1 MTKTLWI
8 TTVLVLALSTNC
20 FDDKLEYKNINFELV
35 SLLEEMKEFLPV
47 AFLMKTIEQYS
58 INSREMEIELEACY
72 LNLTSKTHFVDEEEF
87 DVQQRKCLSD
97 FFNFYSLF
105 QILRNIVFQFF
116 GENCPIEFVDTCKD
130 FLERFESFSERIEEQ
145 DSKFVDF
152 LIETDEIYKRF
163 EENFTQLK
171 PDTVHR
177 VVMNSILNINK
188 ENFYQQ
194 LNDVLEIT
202 DQNTLMDEIEQ
213 EHVDEIKTVEK
224 KVESLELFF
233 EEVPTVLEDPLQHPS
248 KYLLKFGDVEPLADL
263 KIVFKNEENSTT
275 LTN

>member
-1 MTKTLWI
+1 MKKTLFLGLLLG
-8 TTVLVLALSTNC
+8 LVWPSLC
-20 FDDKLEYKNINFELV
+20 FDDKVTYKNINFD
-35 SLLEEMKEFLPV
+35 LLTLLDEMKEFLPV
-47 AFLMKTIEQYS
+47 AMLLKTIEQYA

-72 LNLTSKTHFVDEEEF
+72 LNLTSKTHFHDEEEF
-87 DVQQRKCLSD
+87 DVQQRKCIGD

-116 GENCPIEFVDTCKD
+116 GENCPLEFIETCKD
-130 FLERFESFSERIEEQ
+130 FLERFEAHSEQIEEQ
-145 DSKFVDF
+145 DAKFVDF
-152 LIETDEIYKRF
+152 LVETDVHYKRL

-202 DQNTLMDEIEQ
+202 DQNTLMDELGED
-213 EHVDEIKTVEK
+213 HVDEIKTVEK
-224 KVESLELFF
+224 QVDSLEIFF
-233 EEVPTVLEDPLQHPS
+233 EEVPTVLEDPIQHPS
-248 KYLLKFGDVEPLADL
+248 KFLLKFGDAIPLEDF
-263 KIVFKNEENSTT
+263 KIVFKNEENSTD
-275 LTN
+275 LAN

>member
-1 MTKTLWI
+1 MKEHLWMTTLLI
-8 TTVLVLALSTNC
+8 AFSFSFC
-20 FDDKLEYKNINFELV
+20 FDDKVEYKNINFELV
-35 SLLEEMKEFLPV
+35 SLLDEMKEFLPV
-47 AFLMKTIEQYS
+47 SLLMKTIEHYT
-58 INSREMEIELEACY
+58 INSREMEIELESCY
-72 LNLTSKTHFVDEEEF
+72 LNLTSKTHFIDQDEF

-116 GENCPIEFVDTCKD
+116 GENCPLEFVETCKD
-130 FLERFESFSERIEEQ
+130 FLERFEGFSERIEEQ
-145 DSKFVDF
+145 DGKYVDF
-152 LIETDEIYKRF
+152 LVDSDELYKRL

-202 DQNTLMDEIEQ
+202 DQNTLMDDIGQ
-213 EHVDEIKTVEK
+213 DHVDEIKTVK
-224 KVESLELFF
+224 KAVDSIELFF
-233 EEVPTVLEDPLQHPS
+233 EEVPTVIEDPMQHPS
-248 KYLLKFGDVEPLADL
+248 KYLLKFADVEPLQDL
-263 KIVFKNEENSTT
+263 KIVFKNEENSTS
-275 LTN
+275 LVS

>member
-1 MTKTLWI
+1 MKSHIWVMISLISISFTH
-8 TTVLVLALSTNC
+8 C

-35 SLLEEMKEFLPV
+35 SLLDEMKEFLPV
-47 AFLMKTIEQYS
+47 SLLMKTIEHYT
-58 INSREMEIELEACY
+58 INSREMEIELESCY
-72 LNLTSKTHFVDEEEF
+72 INLTSKTHFLDPEEF

-116 GENCPIEFVDTCKD
+116 GENCPLEFVETCKD
-130 FLERFESFSERIEEQ
+130 YLERFEAFSERIEEQ
-145 DSKFVDF
+145 DGKIVEFLVDS
-152 LIETDEIYKRF
+152 DELYKRL

-171 PDTVHR
+171 PETVHR

-202 DQNTLMDEIEQ
+202 DQNTLMEEIGE

-224 KVESLELFF
+224 KVDSLEIFF
-233 EEVPTVLEDPLQHPS
+233 EEVPTVLEDPMQHPS
-248 KYLLKFGDVEPLADL
+248 KYLLKFADIEPLEDM
-263 KIVFKNEENSTT
+263 KIVFKNEENSSS
-275 LTN
+275 LVQ